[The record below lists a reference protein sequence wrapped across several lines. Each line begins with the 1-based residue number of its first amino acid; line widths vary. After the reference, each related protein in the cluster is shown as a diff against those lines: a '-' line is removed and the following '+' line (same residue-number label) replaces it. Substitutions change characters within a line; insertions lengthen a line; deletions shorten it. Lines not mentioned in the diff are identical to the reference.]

1 MLRRELQETKTSHEA
16 IVRQLRDTI
25 SKLEKDLALLRR
37 KSQDSG
43 SNGGL
48 VTELKDTIEMMEK
61 DLERRAQSLEEA
73 DDKLLEY
80 V

>member
-16 IVRQLRDTI
+16 TVRQLRDTI
-25 SKLEKDLALLRR
+25 SKLEKDLALLRQ
-37 KSQDSG
+37 KTPDSG
-43 SNGGL
+43 GNGGL
-48 VTELKDTIEMMEK
+48 VAELKDTIEMMEK